1 MSCCNQSICWIAGNT
16 GVLMARV
23 VDVDDDPILQA
34 DVDSIRVDLLDMTD
48 PSDPT
53 PVDST
58 GTEITDGSA
67 YSEPDE
73 ADVVFDTYQTDS
85 RWTKDSTGYNFAYA
99 MAVPTRDV
107 SYEVRITI
115 TLTSGNTQVAVWT
128 INAK

>member
-1 MSCCNQSICWIAGNT
+1 
-16 GVLMARV
+16 MARV